1 MRFCFPRD
9 DHRYGKCTFS
19 SFTRK
24 KKKKKPKPL
33 QTETLKIK
41 LYFPEG
47 FAILTSKSCC
57 FFLFYSFFFTVLNA
71 HSIADGKAKQL
82 ELLESNNLFPVCL
95 KSI

>member
-1 MRFCFPRD
+1 MANALSPHSRE
-9 DHRYGKCTFS
+9 
-19 SFTRK
+19 K
-24 KKKKKPKPL
+24 KRKKKPKPL

-82 ELLESNNLFPVCL
+82 ELLESSNLFPVCL

>member
-1 MRFCFPRD
+1 MHFLLI
-9 DHRYGKCTFS
+9 HE
-19 SFTRK
+19 K
-24 KKKKKPKPL
+24 KKEKKPKPL

-82 ELLESNNLFPVCL
+82 ELLESSNLFPVCL

>member
-1 MRFCFPRD
+1 MANALSPHSRE
-9 DHRYGKCTFS
+9 KK
-19 SFTRK
+19 RK
-24 KKKKKPKPL
+24 KTPKPL

-82 ELLESNNLFPVCL
+82 ELLESSNLFPVCL